1 MTFRDDARANDER
14 GRILR
19 ERARRLAARD
29 GIADGAGSIEV
40 LEFGLAGERYALEAV
55 HVDDV
60 VPLRELTPLPCTPGF
75 LRGVVNV
82 RGRLVGVV
90 DLKKF
95 FGLPERGITDL
106 HRVVLLR
113 SADLEVGLLADTVE
127 GVSPLELHAIQP
139 SLPTLTGIR
148 ETYVRGV
155 TSERVIFLDVGAIL
169 SDRRIVVDEEV
180 EP

>member
-1 MTFRDDARANDER
+1 MRSHDNARAMDER
-14 GRILR
+14 QRILR
-19 ERARRLAARD
+19 ERARRLADRD
-29 GIADGAGSIEV
+29 ETAEGSGSIDV

-55 HVDDV
+55 YVDDV
-60 VPLRELTPLPCTPGF
+60 VPLRELTPLPCTPDF

-95 FGLPERGITDL
+95 FGLQERGITDL

-113 SADLEVGLLADTVE
+113 SGDLEFGLLADTVE
-127 GVSPLELHAIQP
+127 GVAPLALDAVQP

-148 ETYVRGV
+148 EAYVRGV
-155 TSERVIFLDVGAIL
+155 TAERVVVLDAEAIL
-169 SDRRIVVDEEV
+169 SDRRLVIDEEV

>member
-1 MTFRDDARANDER
+1 MMSHDDAPTADEQR
-14 GRILR
+14 RILR
-19 ERARRLAARD
+19 ERARRFASRAET
-29 GIADGAGSIEV
+29 ADGSGSIEV
-40 LEFGLAGERYALEAV
+40 LEFGLAGERYAIEAV

-60 VPLRELTPLPCTPGF
+60 VPLRELTPLPCTPDF

-82 RGRLVGVV
+82 RGRLVGVI

-113 SADLEVGLLADTVE
+113 SADLEFGLLADTVE
-127 GVSPLELHAIQP
+127 GVVSLELEAIQP
-139 SLPTLTGIR
+139 PLPTLTGIR

-155 TSERVIFLDVGAIL
+155 TFERVLFLDAEAIL
-169 SDRRIVVDEEV
+169 SDRRLVVDEEV